1 MTAIIIIIFGPDKKI
16 VPLDRIWPFSMDH
29 LTAGNFVYTLSNH
42 YSADFKLSRF
52 DDKVQHS
59 KLVFG

>member
-1 MTAIIIIIFGPDKKI
+1 MRVRVI
-16 VPLDRIWPFSMDH
+16 VVGFVSVCPVYIDAVDR